1 WPTRCVDHPTKWTA
15 RIQHR
20 RAVGAFPA
28 AIAACTLAAF
38 GGQRGALT
46 TLRNGPSAP
55 TRRALGAFPGRHR
68 GCTDAALGGQR
79 DALTTLREC
88 PARSAPLP
96 VPRRSACATHP
107 AGGCAGRFPIPSER
121 CACRS
126 ARF

>member
-1 WPTRCVDHPTKWTA
+1 AQAAAYRLRGAQIRSALRPRTGACSVRGKTVSTKWTA

-55 TRRALGAFPGRHR
+55 TRRALGAFP
-68 GCTDAALGGQR
+68 AAI
-79 DALTTLREC
+79 A
-88 PARSAPLP
+88 AAPLP
-96 VPRRSACATHP
+96 RSVANAV
-107 AGGCAGRFPIPSER
+107 R
-121 CACRS
+121 
-126 ARF
+126 